1 MTSHAKA
8 WPGLTE
14 NVRDLRTLTDL
25 DGVSCGW
32 DRLKSSLAGPG
43 QQSIWMRAAAA
54 TFANSTFHV
63 VMLGDPEIR
72 AVAPLVRHRGHYE
85 LAAVAELGEP
95 MDFLWRDEGSLAE
108 LCDVFARAGAP
119 LVLGRTLASSPTLV
133 ALRRAYGHSALQVT
147 HLRPGLPYIPL
158 DDSWLEPES
167 HFDARRRSDLRR
179 ARRRAAATGEVTLE
193 FHSPAPTGVGALLD
207 EALAVE
213 ARSWKSRQGT
223 ALVQDSL
230 RLPFFRLYAAAAA
243 ASGSLRVFFLRIG
256 GRLAAMQL
264 GVESGSGLWLLK
276 IGYDEEFQRASPGE
290 LLMLEAI
297 RHAAKLGLRS
307 FELLGAAGA
316 WSRRWTSTER
326 ASVRA
331 AFFPLHARSLV
342 PCAEDGLREVLHT
355 LAHARA

>member
-1 MTSHAKA
+1 MTLQARA
-8 WPGLTE
+8 WPGLTA
-14 NVRDLRTLTDL
+14 NVRDLQTLTDL
-25 DGVSCGW
+25 DGVSRGW

-43 QQSIWMRAAAA
+43 QQAIWMRAAAA
-54 TFANSTFHV
+54 TFASSTFHAV
-63 VMLGDPEIR
+63 TLGAPDLR

-108 LCDVFARAGAP
+108 LCELFARAGTP

-133 ALRRAYGHSALQVT
+133 ALRRAYGHSALQVA
-147 HLRPGLPYIPL
+147 HMRPGLPYIRL

-167 HFDARRRSDLRR
+167 HFDARRRSDIRR
-179 ARRRAAATGEVTLE
+179 ARRHADAAGEVTFE
-193 FHSPAPTGVGALLD
+193 FHSPAPTRVDALLD
-207 EALAVE
+207 DALAVE
-213 ARSWKSRQGT
+213 ARSWKSRAGT

-230 RLPFFRLYAAAAA
+230 RLPFFRVYAAAAA
-243 ASGSLRVFFLRIG
+243 ASGSLRVSFLRIG

-264 GVESGSGLWLLK
+264 GVESGSALWLLK
-276 IGYDEEFQRASPGE
+276 IGYDEEFHRASPGE

-297 RHAAKLGLRS
+297 RHAAELGLRS

-316 WSRRWTSTER
+316 WSRRWTRTER

-342 PCAEDGLREVLHT
+342 PCAEDGLREAIRT
-355 LAHARA
+355 LAHARP